1 MEPRISGKCI
11 LVLGMH
17 RSGTSALTQLIS
29 QIGASLPKN
38 PVPAGAANVKGHWE
52 PQDLVNFNER
62 ILAELNSRWH
72 DCRHLDLTQLSAD
85 RYSYYRQVIV
95 QGVLAEYAESPLFVL
110 KDPRICRLMPLW
122 RDALEEITADLSCVI
137 IVRHPFEVALSLG
150 ERNRLPFQ
158 YACLL
163 WLRHVL
169 EAERETRAIRRLFVT
184 YEALISDPEEI
195 SVRIETEILGKSYGF
210 GKNHQESIGSHID
223 SQLRHHAASFED
235 FSDQLANREWLGET
249 LEALSRLTINSAD
262 ANAQGILDAVRGEVD
277 AAMEPLA
284 AMLSEVDQALATWR
298 TQVALLERDA
308 GEAEKLRVEQRT
320 QQQARLAEQREF
332 QRQIARMESVVRA
345 MTNSTSWRLTQP
357 LRALGQIFRNSDD

>member
-1 MEPRISGKCI
+1 
-11 LVLGMH
+11 MH

-38 PVPAGAANVKGHWE
+38 LMSAGAANPKGHWE
-52 PQDLVNFNER
+52 PQTLVDLNDG

-85 RYSYYRQVIV
+85 RYSYYRQEIV

-122 RDALEEITADLSCVI
+122 HDALEEITADLICVI

-150 ERNRLPFQ
+150 ERDQLPFQ
-158 YACLL
+158 YGCLL

-169 EAERETRAIRRLFVT
+169 EAERETRAIRRLFLT
-184 YEALISDPEEI
+184 YEALISDPEAI
-195 SVRIETEILGKSYGF
+195 PVRIETEILGKSHGF
-210 GKNHQESIGSHID
+210 GKKHQESIGSHID
-223 SQLRHHAASFED
+223 SQLRHHAASFEG
-235 FSDQLANREWLGET
+235 FSDQLANREWLKET
-249 LEALSRLTINSAD
+249 LETLSRLTSNSAD
-262 ANAQGILDAVRGEVD
+262 ANAQRILDAVRGEVD
-277 AAMEPLA
+277 AAIEPLA
-284 AMLSEVDQALATWR
+284 AIMSEVDQALTTER
-298 TQVALLERDA
+298 TQVALLEGD
-308 GEAEKLRVEQRT
+308 AEKLRVEQRT
-320 QQQARLAEQREF
+320 QQQEF
-332 QRQIARMESVVRA
+332 QREIARMESVVRA